1 MCLCLQ
7 DAEGFPI
14 DIQITD
20 KGDNTYFCVYIPTK
34 PIKHTIII
42 TWGDVNVPSSPFRV
56 NHSCTLSSESLV

>member
-20 KGDNTYFCVYIPTK
+20 KGDSTYFCVYIPTK